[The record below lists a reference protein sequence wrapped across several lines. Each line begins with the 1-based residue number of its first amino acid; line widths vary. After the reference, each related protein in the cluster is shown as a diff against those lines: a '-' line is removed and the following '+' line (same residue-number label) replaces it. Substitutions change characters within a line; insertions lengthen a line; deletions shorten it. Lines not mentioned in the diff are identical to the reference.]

1 MCAAPTWHFQ
11 GSVNL
16 IFMSTNLT
24 KYWLKVA
31 VLTLS
36 SPISAAVF
44 LLSTA
49 LIASVIP
56 FPSSTE
62 QWLSDDMLLR
72 SVSYAV
78 FTAVLS
84 IDAMVHAFHITAPV
98 LIGCACILLRL
109 DLGLRSKLLF
119 TLIAA
124 SSMGVVYAV
133 VFLAGTTQGWI
144 EPVFYT

>member
-1 MCAAPTWHFQ
+1 
-11 GSVNL
+11 
-16 IFMSTNLT
+16 MSTNLT

-36 SPISAAVF
+36 SPLFAGVF
-44 LLSTA
+44 LLTTA

-62 QWLSDDMLLR
+62 QWLSDDMLLQ

-84 IDAMVHAFHITAPV
+84 IDAMAHAFYVTAPV
-98 LIGCACILLRL
+98 LVGCACVLLWL
-109 DLGLRSKLLF
+109 DLGLQSKLMVALVS
-119 TLIAA
+119 A
-124 SSMGVVYAV
+124 SSMGVVYALV
-133 VFLAGTTQGWI
+133 YLAGTTQGWI
-144 EPVFYT
+144 DPAFYT